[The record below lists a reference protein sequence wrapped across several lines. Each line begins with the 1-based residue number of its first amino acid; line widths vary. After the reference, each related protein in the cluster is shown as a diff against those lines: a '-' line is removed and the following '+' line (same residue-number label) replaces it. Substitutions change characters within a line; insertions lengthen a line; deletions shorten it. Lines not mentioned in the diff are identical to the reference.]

1 MSGRCSFARASG
13 LEASGVLAQFLAPD
27 ALEIVRD
34 ALRSEEAWIRFLQPS
49 SRMGEHAARLR
60 VRALLF
66 DPSLPRACDS
76 SDAARVDPDGWG
88 ASLGSDVA
96 GWARASVRLPHDDV
110 YHTLEEDEED
120 WERARAAG
128 ALPSRR
134 DRPDVSAPLA
144 PSSHPAPRVRVHVDV
159 LDDAARVRLS
169 IATTEDPLGDDH
181 PAAAS
186 PAADAA
192 DPLVSAVARDDD
204 DPTTRAWR
212 GATARVRV
220 ARVDAARLSVADDD
234 RVSDTAASRRPAPPP
249 RTPAGMRAYLLG
261 GDAARTTA
269 EDVGRADRFPE
280 LAGLRSTVPP
290 FPSTMARARRASEG
304 ETRPGNVSSAPVDA
318 MSEADASA
326 TLARVVAEALL
337 RPTDTDEE
345 PTVPDRRLGDEETTT
360 TTTAAESAV
369 VDALVAAAG
378 NLARSIARRLRVALD
393 ARATR
398 ARTAAR
404 WDWSNGASAAA
415 VEAPC
420 VATLAVRAA
429 VAGGEATPAS
439 LIAYRRRGAL
449 ERDRLAARVAATK
462 VKAEGNAA
470 VKATEAAAHA
480 ERPAATTEPTA
491 DPAPFASA
499 DFPFADALGFD
510 ATFASRPGS
519 PSVTL
524 PLGHPGRVPSP
535 HLPALDAFVL
545 AKQPAAAAATSAG
558 AAAASG
564 GPRLTADQLASLH
577 AQFRAKGLQLTA
589 ANVRRYELLL
599 QQQMAAM
606 RHQGM
611 GQGMGQGMVGGATA
625 GAERMFAPPR
635 PMSPGTHVVTGGKR
649 EGTAA
654 GGGPAK
660 RGRLD

>member
-1 MSGRCSFARASG
+1 MSGMCSFARASG

-27 ALEIVRD
+27 ALEIARN
-34 ALRSEEAWIRFLQPS
+34 ALLSEEAWIRFLQPS
-49 SRMGEHAARLR
+49 SSREHAALR

-66 DPSLPRACDS
+66 DPSLPRACES

-128 ALPSRR
+128 ALPSRL
-134 DRPDVSAPLA
+134 DRPDVPAPRA
-144 PSSHPAPRVRVHVDV
+144 PSSHPAPRVRVRVHV

-169 IATTEDPLGDDH
+169 IAATEDPRIGENH
-181 PAAAS
+181 PAAAAS
-186 PAADAA
+186 PAADAS

-204 DPTTRAWR
+204 EPTTRAWR
-212 GATARVRV
+212 GATARIRV
-220 ARVDAARLSVADDD
+220 ARVDAARVSVADDE
-234 RVSDTAASRRPAPPP
+234 RVSELAASRRPAPPP

-269 EDVGRADRFPE
+269 EDVGRAAWFPE

-290 FPSTMARARRASEG
+290 FPSTTVLA
-304 ETRPGNVSSAPVDA
+304 RPGKVSSEPVGA
-318 MSEADASA
+318 MSEADTSA

-337 RPTDTDEE
+337 RPPDANGAKEE
-345 PTVPDRRLGDEETTT
+345 PTVSERRRGNDEETATTT
-360 TTTAAESAV
+360 TTTMAAESAV

-404 WDWSNGASAAA
+404 WERSSNEASAAPG
-415 VEAPC
+415 VAPC
-420 VATLAVRAA
+420 VTTLAVRAA
-429 VAGGEATPAS
+429 TAGGEATPAS
-439 LIAYRRRGAL
+439 LVAYRRRGAL
-449 ERDRLAARVAATK
+449 ERGRLAARVAAAK
-462 VKAEGNAA
+462 FKAEENAA
-470 VKATEAAAHA
+470 VKAVEAAAEA
-480 ERPAATTEPTA
+480 ERPPATMEPTA

-499 DFPFADALGFD
+499 DFPSANALGFD
-510 ATFASRPGS
+510 VAFASRSGS

-524 PLGHPGRVPSP
+524 PLDHPGRVPSP

-545 AKQPAAAAATSAG
+545 AKQPEAAAAGAASAG
-558 AAAASG
+558 AASAASG
-564 GPRLTADQLASLH
+564 GIRLAAEQLASLH

-589 ANVRRYELLL
+589 ADVRRYELLL

-606 RHQGM
+606 RHQDM
-611 GQGMGQGMVGGATA
+611 GQGTGGGATA

-654 GGGPAK
+654 GVGAAK
-660 RGRLD
+660 RWRLE

>member
-1 MSGRCSFARASG
+1 M
-13 LEASGVLAQFLAPD
+13 
-27 ALEIVRD
+27 
-34 ALRSEEAWIRFLQPS
+34 
-49 SRMGEHAARLR
+49 
-60 VRALLF
+60 
-66 DPSLPRACDS
+66 
-76 SDAARVDPDGWG
+76 DPDGWG

-134 DRPDVSAPLA
+134 DRPDVSAPPA

-181 PAAAS
+181 PAAAPS
-186 PAADAA
+186 PAADAS

-204 DPTTRAWR
+204 EPTTRAWR
-212 GATARVRV
+212 GATARIRV
-220 ARVDAARLSVADDD
+220 ARVDAARVFVADDE
-234 RVSDTAASRRPAPPP
+234 RVSETASSRRPAPPP

-261 GDAARTTA
+261 EDAARTTA
-269 EDVGRADRFPE
+269 EDVGRAGRFPE
-280 LAGLRSTVPP
+280 LAGIRSTVPP
-290 FPSTMARARRASEG
+290 FPSTIVRARSPSDG
-304 ETRPGNVSSAPVDA
+304 ETRPGRVWSAPVGA
-318 MSEADASA
+318 MSEADTSA

-337 RPTDTDEE
+337 RPTDADEE
-345 PTVPDRRLGDEETTT
+345 PTVSDRRLGDEETTT
-360 TTTAAESAV
+360 TTTTTTTMAAESAV

-378 NLARSIARRLRVALD
+378 NLACSIARRLRVALD

-404 WDWSNGASAAA
+404 REWSNGASAAP
-415 VEAPC
+415 VVAPC
-420 VATLAVRAA
+420 VATLAARAA
-429 VAGGEATPAS
+429 VAGGEATLAS
-439 LIAYRRRGAL
+439 LVAYRRRGAL
-449 ERDRLAARVAATK
+449 ERGRLAARVAAAK
-462 VKAEGNAA
+462 VKAEENAA
-470 VKATEAAAHA
+470 IKAAEAAAET
-480 ERPAATTEPTA
+480 ERPPATTEPPASTT

-499 DFPFADALGFD
+499 DFPFANALGFD

-524 PLGHPGRVPSP
+524 PLDHAGRVPSP

-545 AKQPAAAAATSAG
+545 AKQPAAEAAAAG
-558 AAAASG
+558 ASAAASG

-589 ANVRRYELLL
+589 ADVRRYELLL
-599 QQQMAAM
+599 QQQVAAM

-611 GQGMGQGMVGGATA
+611 GQGTGGGATA

-654 GGGPAK
+654 GGGAAK

>member
-1 MSGRCSFARASG
+1 M
-13 LEASGVLAQFLAPD
+13 
-27 ALEIVRD
+27 
-34 ALRSEEAWIRFLQPS
+34 
-49 SRMGEHAARLR
+49 
-60 VRALLF
+60 
-66 DPSLPRACDS
+66 
-76 SDAARVDPDGWG
+76 DPDGWG

-169 IATTEDPLGDDH
+169 IATTEDPLGDGTDH
-181 PAAAS
+181 PAAAAAS
-186 PAADAA
+186 PAADAS
-192 DPLVSAVARDDD
+192 DPLVAAVARDDD

-220 ARVDAARLSVADDD
+220 ARVDAARVSVADDD
-234 RVSDTAASRRPAPPP
+234 GVSELAASRRPAPPP

-269 EDVGRADRFPE
+269 EDVGRAGRFPE

-290 FPSTMARARRASEG
+290 FPSTIVRARRAFDGDAS
-304 ETRPGNVSSAPVDA
+304 PGKVSSAPVGA
-318 MSEADASA
+318 MSEADTSA

-337 RPTDTDEE
+337 RPADADEEE
-345 PTVPDRRLGDEETTT
+345 PTVSERRHGDEETTT
-360 TTTAAESAV
+360 TTTTTTMAAESAV

-404 WDWSNGASAAA
+404 WEWSNGAAAA
-415 VEAPC
+415 PVVAPC

-439 LIAYRRRGAL
+439 LVAYRRRGVL
-449 ERDRLAARVAATK
+449 ERGRLAARAAAAK
-462 VKAEGNAA
+462 VKAEENAA
-470 VKATEAAAHA
+470 VRAAEAVAHA
-480 ERPAATTEPTA
+480 ERPPATTEPTAAASTA

-499 DFPFADALGFD
+499 DFPFANALGFD
-510 ATFASRPGS
+510 ATFASRPES

-545 AKQPAAAAATSAG
+545 AKQPAAAAAATTG
-558 AAAASG
+558 AAAAAASAAAG

-577 AQFRAKGLQLTA
+577 AQFSAKGLQLTA
-589 ANVRRYELLL
+589 ADVRRYELLL

-611 GQGMGQGMVGGATA
+611 GQGMGGGATA
-625 GAERMFAPPR
+625 GAERMFEPPR

-654 GGGPAK
+654 GGGAAK